1 MAGAPVAAWYGF
13 AWGDTVYFY
22 QSGRDPA
29 WERHSVGLVLMGTM
43 IQRAIERGYR
53 RFDFLRGADPY
64 KRQWT
69 TTDRMTEQ
77 ITIFRRGL
85 GGRALRALDAAAQL
99 RARLRGTA
107 GVEA

>member
-1 MAGAPVAAWYGF
+1 APVAAWYGF

-85 GGRALRALDAAAQL
+85 GGRALRAHEVAGLVWAQVW
-99 RARLRGTA
+99 GS
-107 GVEA
+107 VWVFE